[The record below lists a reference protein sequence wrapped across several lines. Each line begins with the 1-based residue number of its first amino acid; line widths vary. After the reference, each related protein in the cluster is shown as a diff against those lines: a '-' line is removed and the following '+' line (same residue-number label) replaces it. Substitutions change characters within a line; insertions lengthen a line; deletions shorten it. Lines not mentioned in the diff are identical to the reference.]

1 MKRIAVAIATV
12 SLGGC
17 FNLATPP
24 SQITGA
30 YVSPVKYGNYSC
42 QQLVAENDS
51 LARRE
56 NALVI
61 AQEGRRKSSKV
72 QAFWLGF
79 GQGDGI
85 EAAELA
91 NVKGDREAVISAM
104 RARQCEV
111 NRSAENS
118 NTQNAAAYASAPTAT
133 GSQGLGRMRAAASD
147 FAQYRGCDSNVC
159 PLQLNDSR
167 EIYQASCPGGHAVQI
182 DCASGSCHELM
193 PSAN

>member
-30 YVSPVKYGNYSC
+30 YVSPVKYSNYSC
-42 QQLVAENDS
+42 QQLIAENDS

-79 GQGDGI
+79 GQGDGV

-91 NVKGDREAVISAM
+91 DVKGDREAVTSALH
-104 RARQCEV
+104 AHQCEV
-111 NRSAENS
+111 NSTAG
-118 NTQNAAAYASAPTAT
+118 TAASQSTAPYSSAPAAPTST
-133 GSQGLGRMRAAASD
+133 GLGRMAAAASA
-147 FAQYRGCDSNVC
+147 FAQYRGCESNLSS
-159 PLQLNDSR
+159 LQITDSR
-167 EIYQASCPGGHAVQI
+167 EIYQASCPHGHALQI
-182 DCASGSCHELM
+182 DCASGSCHELAI
-193 PSAN
+193 STN

>member
-1 MKRIAVAIATV
+1 MKRIAVAIAAV
-12 SLGGC
+12 SLSGC

-42 QQLVAENDS
+42 QQLITENDS

-79 GQGDGI
+79 GQGDGV

-91 NVKGDREAVISAM
+91 DVKGDREAVTSALH
-104 RARQCEV
+104 ARQCEI
-111 NRSAENS
+111 NLTASNS
-118 NTQNAAAYASAPTAT
+118 TSQRAASYAPAPAST
-133 GSQGLGRMRAAASD
+133 GLGRMAAAASA
-147 FAQYRGCDSNVC
+147 FAQYRGCESNLSS
-159 PLQLNDSR
+159 LQITDSR
-167 EIYQASCPGGHAVQI
+167 EIYQASCPSGHALQI
-182 DCASGSCHELM
+182 DCASGSCHELAI
-193 PSAN
+193 STN

>member
-1 MKRIAVAIATV
+1 MSL

-30 YVSPVKYGNYSC
+30 YVSPVKYGSYSC

-79 GQGDGI
+79 GQGDGV

-91 NVKGDREAVISAM
+91 NVKGDREAVTSAL
-104 RARQCEV
+104 RARQCETGPNLARYV
-111 NRSAENS
+111 QPDMGSHTDESPNS
-118 NTQNAAAYASAPTAT
+118 NP
-133 GSQGLGRMRAAASD
+133 QGLGRMEGAASA
-147 FAQYRGCDSNVC
+147 FAQYRGCQSS
-159 PLQLNDSR
+159 LSSLRITASR
-167 EIYQASCPGGHAVQI
+167 EIYQANCPGGHALQI
-182 DCASGSCHELM
+182 DCADGSCHELTITTQ
-193 PSAN
+193 